1 MCGAK
6 VRGTA
11 APRRLGWLGSVP
23 SPPPAPGRAGPR
35 GRRALPAPLPQLAR
49 AAGLTRGSA
58 LQQMRH
64 APASFQCEWIE
75 WSSHVAATV
84 CKSPRLLCCSP
95 AAAPCTWPLLRS
107 HRRGLL
113 RAEVPAPPSLLL
125 PALLPGALCPAE
137 IAVPGLGRGVGAVGW
152 ANRLPRGE
160 GSLWYPSNPGSVGGH
175 GWKTTSELHA
185 GCFVQ
190 LAGREGCRSR
200 RPPKEE
206 PVESCMKPGL
216 LLAPAQDSQ

>member
-1 MCGAK
+1 MWQQQFANLPAFC
-6 VRGTA
+6 A
-11 APRRLGWLGSVP
+11 APQPPLPARGPCSAATAEASCGLRCPPRQACS
-23 SPPPAPGRAGPR
+23 SPPPA
-35 GRRALPAPLPQLAR
+35 
-49 AAGLTRGSA
+49 
-58 LQQMRH
+58 
-64 APASFQCEWIE
+64 
-75 WSSHVAATV
+75 
-84 CKSPRLLCCSP
+84 
-95 AAAPCTWPLLRS
+95 
-107 HRRGLL
+107 
-113 RAEVPAPPSLLL
+113 
-125 PALLPGALCPAE
+125 PALLPGAPCPAE